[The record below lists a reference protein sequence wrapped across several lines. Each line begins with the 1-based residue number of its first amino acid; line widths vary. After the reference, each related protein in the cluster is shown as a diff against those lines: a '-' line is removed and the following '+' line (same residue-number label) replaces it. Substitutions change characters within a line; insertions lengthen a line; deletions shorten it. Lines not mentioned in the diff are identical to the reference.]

1 MLERSVPVVVH
12 GEAQPGGPY
21 SCGWRVPRTDMNGSM
36 VLLIGF
42 SVEPYES
49 CMHVTVVGRDLVL
62 VY

>member
-1 MLERSVPVVVH
+1 
-12 GEAQPGGPY
+12 
-21 SCGWRVPRTDMNGSM
+21 MNGSM